1 MKLILNKYT
10 HKKTN
15 KHKDE
20 YNRWCFGIQYDFTMK
35 IKKKNYHPFIIAL
48 KIFSLSLFQCDVS
61 NKSIKM
67 NLSYQ

>member
-10 HKKTN
+10 HTHKN

-35 IKKKNYHPFIIAL
+35 IKKKIIIPL
-48 KIFSLSLFQCDVS
+48 
-61 NKSIKM
+61 
-67 NLSYQ
+67 